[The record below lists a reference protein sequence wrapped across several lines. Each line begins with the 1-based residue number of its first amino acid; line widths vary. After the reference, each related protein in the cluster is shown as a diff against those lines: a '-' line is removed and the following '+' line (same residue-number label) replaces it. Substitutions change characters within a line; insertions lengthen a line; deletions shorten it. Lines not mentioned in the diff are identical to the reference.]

1 MDVILLQT
9 IDKLGD
15 KHEVVTV
22 KNGYGRNYLIPQKK
36 ALIANDTNMRRLE
49 DLKKREER
57 RELKMSDHYKAM
69 AEGLE
74 GKVLKIGAKAG
85 AEGKIFGSVTAIQIA
100 SAMKDQLGIELER
113 RKITIPDEVK
123 VVGTYTADLNL
134 HPEVQA
140 KVNFEVVKE

>member
-9 IDKLGD
+9 IDKLGE

-22 KNGYGRNYLIPQKK
+22 KNGYGRNFLIPQKK
-36 ALIANDTNMRRLE
+36 ALIANDTNMRRLD
-49 DLKKREER
+49 DLRKREER

-69 AEGLE
+69 ATSLE

-85 AEGKIFGSVTAIQIA
+85 AEGKIFGSVTNIQIA

-113 RKITIPDEVK
+113 RKITVPDDVK
-123 VVGTYTADLNL
+123 VIGTYDADLNL

-140 KVNFEVVKE
+140 KVKFEVVKE